1 MVEARLASGTP
12 LQLCMACCR
21 DAVAGLLERVGL
33 TLQGRRLPRDL
44 SGGQQQRVAL
54 VRALATKPKVLLLD
68 EPFSALDAMTR
79 EDLQDHL
86 IALWKTDAPTIL
98 LVTHDIEEAA
108 VLADRIAI
116 LQPHPG
122 RLISTITN
130 PLSRPRD
137 RDTVALQEFK
147 RKTRAKLEDRNYNS
161 FPPIISQ
168 TPSAASTGA
177 SARP

>member
-86 IALWKTDAPTIL
+86 IALWKTDAPTIV
-98 LVTHDIEEAA
+98 LVTHDFEEAA

-116 LQPHPG
+116 LQP
-122 RLISTITN
+122 
-130 PLSRPRD
+130 SRSAD
-137 RDTVALQEFK
+137 IDDHKSALTSS
-147 RKTRAKLEDRNYNS
+147 RS
-161 FPPIISQ
+161 
-168 TPSAASTGA
+168 
-177 SARP
+177 